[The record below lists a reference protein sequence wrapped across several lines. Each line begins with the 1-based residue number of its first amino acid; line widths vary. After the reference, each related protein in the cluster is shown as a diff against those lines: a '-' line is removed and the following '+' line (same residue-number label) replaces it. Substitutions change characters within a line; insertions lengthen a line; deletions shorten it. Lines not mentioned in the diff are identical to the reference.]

1 MRVKDIRTY
10 VISKPLSAPLRVARG
25 DIQAR
30 TTVVVLIETDQGISG
45 IGEAIGVPAMV
56 KAGIDHSLKKLV
68 LGEDPFDIE
77 KLWTR
82 MFVPTVY
89 WELKGSYL
97 SAISGIEMALW
108 DIMGK
113 AQGAPVYKLLGGKY
127 RDRVKAYASDLF
139 WEGKEAMASKARRFA
154 QEGFSI
160 VKTHLGRDPG
170 PDVERVKAIRE
181 ALGDEV
187 GVMVDINCGFDRITA
202 YRFAEAIEDYDIF
215 WYEEPLPPYDVEGYK
230 ELRSR
235 IDIPIAAGE
244 NEFTLHGF
252 RELLGSGG
260 IDYAMPDI
268 ARAGGILEVKKISDY
283 LRTQNITCSPH
294 VFSSGILLAATL
306 QLMACTPN
314 CDLLEYDTTGTAIRD
329 ELLAEPLDVSGGF
342 VKIPDLPGLGVKFD
356 EKHLRQ
362 LIVA

>member
-1 MRVKDIRTY
+1 MRIKDVRAY
-10 VISKPLSAPLRVARG
+10 VISKPLTTPLRVARG
-25 DIQAR
+25 DMQAR
-30 TTVVVLIETDQGISG
+30 TTVVVLVETDEGILG
-45 IGEAIGVPAMV
+45 VGEAIGIPPMI
-56 KAGIDHSLKKLV
+56 KAAIEQYLKKMV
-68 LGEDPFDIE
+68 VGEDPFDVE

-113 AQGAPVYKLLGGKY
+113 AQKAPAYKLLGGKY

-139 WEGKEAMASKARRFA
+139 WEGKEAMASKAKKFVE
-154 QEGFSI
+154 QGFSI
-160 VKTHLGRDPG
+160 VKTHVGRDPVE
-170 PDVERVKAIRE
+170 DVERVEAIRE
-181 ALGDEV
+181 AVGDDVEI
-187 GVMVDINCGFDRITA
+187 MVDINCGFDRATA
-202 YRFAEAIEDYDIF
+202 YRFAEAIEDCNIF
-215 WYEEPLPPYDVEGYK
+215 WFEEPLPPYDVEGYK
-230 ELRSR
+230 ELKSR

-252 RELLGSGG
+252 KLLCPG

-268 ARAGGILEVKKISDY
+268 ARTGGMLEVKKISDY
-283 LRTQNITCSPH
+283 LRTQNIICSPH

-329 ELLAEPLDVSGGF
+329 ELLAEPLELAGEF
-342 VKIPDLPGLGVKFD
+342 VKIPDTPGLGVKFD
-356 EKHLRQ
+356 EKRLREV
-362 LIVA
+362 IVG